1 MKKLICM
8 ALACAGLSACVATT
22 PSTSDSAA
30 KNQLTTGQVQITLR
44 KDITTQTEVL
54 ETFGAPNLVSLTSDG
69 IEVWTYQRNATVS
82 TASSSSAYGTVIL
95 LGASTRTAGFEQSS
109 RTMTL
114 IIKFREIGGTKR
126 VSEFSSRSS
135 SF

>member
-8 ALACAGLSACVATT
+8 ALACAGLGACVATT
-22 PSTSDSAA
+22 PPAADSTA

-44 KDITTQTEVL
+44 KDITTQAEVL

-69 IEVWTYQRNATVS
+69 VEVWTYQRNATVS
-82 TASSSSAYGTVIL
+82 TASASSAYGTVIL

-114 IIKFREIGGTKR
+114 IIKFREVGGIKR